1 MTIHSLN
8 DVSVATPSPD
18 ELLVGLISLGVVPWI
33 AWTLRRG
40 LASRRLPV
48 GRGYL
53 LHAER
58 PRAFATLIVLYV
70 FAMLGMGWI
79 GLDLLTGGAL
89 NATVQ

>member
-1 MTIHSLN
+1 MTIGRLN
-8 DVSVATPSPD
+8 HLGVSTPSPD

-48 GRGYL
+48 GRGYVV
-53 LHAER
+53 HAER
-58 PRAFATLIVLYV
+58 PRAFAALLVLYV

-79 GLDLLTGGAL
+79 GVDLLTGGAL
-89 NATVQ
+89 S